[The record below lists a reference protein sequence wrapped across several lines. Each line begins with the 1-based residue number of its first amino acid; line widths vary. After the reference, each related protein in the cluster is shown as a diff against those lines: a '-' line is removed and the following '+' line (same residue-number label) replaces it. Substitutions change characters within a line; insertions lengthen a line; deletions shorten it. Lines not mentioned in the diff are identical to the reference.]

1 MKVRTNSTLN
11 DTSKDNSSTFKRK
24 IPLFDDAESEWETD
38 EEWGLRLASPS
49 PSAGPSK
56 KKIKTEKEDGPS
68 VATAVLNPAS
78 TSPVIPSA
86 SVEVALS
93 DEEDY
98 SFMMTDPWIIDN
110 LIPHVALLLSRII
123 FYTAKK

>member
-11 DTSKDNSSTFKRK
+11 DTSKDNSSTFKCK

-49 PSAGPSK
+49 PSS
-56 KKIKTEKEDGPS
+56 I
-68 VATAVLNPAS
+68 ATAVLNPAS

-98 SFMMTDPWIIDN
+98 SFMMTDPWISHRQSDSPCRPSLVQDHILYSQKVN
-110 LIPHVALLLSRII
+110 E
-123 FYTAKK
+123 

>member
-49 PSAGPSK
+49 PSS
-56 KKIKTEKEDGPS
+56 I
-68 VATAVLNPAS
+68 ATAVLNPAS

-98 SFMMTDPWIIDN
+98 SFMMTDPWISRDRKKIIDN